1 MRPVSQSWG
10 STHVEARARFSGSW
24 SAIQRSLLTVVAATG
39 TTPVA
44 SAQAC
49 APSSATRSSADPAE
63 RVSFHNS
70 AGRTT
75 ASDSSNSTIP
85 CCCPP
90 TAIALTPSRM
100 PPPLASCH
108 ADHQWRGSTSVPSGW
123 PARPVRTTSP
133 VTASHTT
140 TLHDWVEESTPAT
153 SGRSVWLS
161 VGTPRR

>member
-1 MRPVSQSWG
+1 MLLPTDGAQLTDVAIRAMEAGIVVVNVDREFSSPFA
-10 STHVEARARFSGSW
+10 ARA
-24 SAIQRSLLTVVAATG
+24 
-39 TTPVA
+39 
-44 SAQAC
+44 
-49 APSSATRSSADPAE
+49 
-63 RVSFHNS
+63 
-70 AGRTT
+70 
-75 ASDSSNSTIP
+75 
-85 CCCPP
+85 

-133 VTASHTT
+133 VTASQTT